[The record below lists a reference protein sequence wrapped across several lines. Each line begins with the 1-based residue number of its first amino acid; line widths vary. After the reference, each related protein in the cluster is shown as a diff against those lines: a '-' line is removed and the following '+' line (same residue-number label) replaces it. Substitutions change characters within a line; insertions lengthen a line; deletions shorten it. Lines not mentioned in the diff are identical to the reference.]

1 MKKWIIVALIIALA
15 SVPFV
20 SAFADELESNEQ
32 EQRFLI
38 RMESNREYIQKLL
51 DAELITET
59 EAEER
64 LVFLDERIAD
74 VMENGFET
82 SRFGYHHGADY
93 NRDDQDFNGYGGM
106 HGRGG
111 RGFGGY
117 GGGYCH

>member
-1 MKKWIIVALIIALA
+1 MKKWVIIALIIALA

-20 SAFADELESNEQ
+20 SAFADENETNEQ
-32 EQRFLI
+32 EQRFLL

-51 DAELITET
+51 DAELITAT

-64 LVFLDERIAD
+64 LTFLDERIAE

-82 SRFGYHHGADY
+82 SRFGFHHDS
-93 NRDDQDFNGYGGM
+93 DDANDRSGFSGYGGM
-106 HGRGG
+106 HAGSG